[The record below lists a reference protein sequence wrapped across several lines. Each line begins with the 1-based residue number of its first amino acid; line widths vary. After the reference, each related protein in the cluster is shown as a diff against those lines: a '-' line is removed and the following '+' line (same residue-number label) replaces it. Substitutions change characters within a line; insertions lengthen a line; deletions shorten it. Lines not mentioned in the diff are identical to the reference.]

1 MVYIEFKATGS
12 NLRRTDLNKVVAYTQ
27 NELSARFSLNSDWD
41 DLNPIVAIFSK
52 DNGPAYDMVLDDNRE
67 CTVPWEVLLG
77 KGVLTVSLVGGS
89 TLTSTEVE
97 INVLATGQLGG
108 LASQPSNTLYEQLLT
123 KYNKIEAD
131 WESCKTLL
139 DTYKSEVSASTS
151 AIDSTRENAVQELTD
166 IKSDVD
172 SLLEGCKQNLSNAKT
187 QYDKMSYMYS
197 EGVGKIDELKSNIK
211 KIKLSQIVK
220 SSTFDTELLDFDEN
234 GFLYRCNNLPEE
246 HQNYVWLK
254 TEKENIS
261 GFLIKFKIKVLGGAL
276 DFCRPAVE
284 LSDGSKRFYNFYR
297 TDEENNVT
305 VNIYDENTKNV
316 GSAKKVV
323 AVKMD
328 YGEHTFRLR
337 KVGRYMFFYYDDVYF
352 AYFMDST
359 SSDIKNV
366 GYNFRGSGNQSR
378 YKDYFIETK
387 KSFAHMSL
395 DDQLG
400 CLKDLTD
407 NKDNYSSLFE
417 SPYLAPIK
425 TLHDEYGC
433 KFTLMLFNTDKELN
447 FSLSDVTD
455 KFYNEFEENAH
466 WLKFAYHGPDTTTY
480 PAKTMSVDDFVNS
493 MDGVYKQITRF
504 ASQSCIDKVPRISF
518 FNCTKEQVKAAKVN
532 GLIMGLL
539 TADDARTSNVGLNT
553 EELNIMKNFDTYT
566 DYENNISYFRTE
578 ERLDGAS
585 TEQVLDRL
593 NKKYDNQENSNIFI
607 IFAHSI
613 TSEKMQNNFKVVA
626 EWLNKRGIVFDF
638 PCNKLG
644 Y

>member
-1 MVYIEFKATGS
+1 MIYLKFKVKGS
-12 NLRRTDLNKVVAYTQ
+12 NLIRIDLKKVVAFTQ
-27 NELSARFSLNSDWD
+27 NELSAKFELNSDWD
-41 DLNPIVAIFSK
+41 NLSPIVACFSRN
-52 DNGPAYDMVLDDNRE
+52 DEVVYDMVLNDGQ
-67 CTVPWEVLLG
+67 CQVPNEVLMES
-77 KGVLTVSLVGGS
+77 GVLNVCLVGG
-89 TLTSTEVE
+89 
-97 INVLATGQLGG
+97 NVLTTNVVKINIIETGLIGG
-108 LASQPSNTLYEQLLT
+108 LASQPSDTLYRQLLS
-123 KYNKIEAD
+123 KYNKVETD
-131 WESCKTLL
+131 WENCKSLL
-139 DTYKSEVSASTS
+139 DIYKSEVTASTNEIDRARES
-151 AIDSTRENAVQELTD
+151 AVNELTD
-166 IKSDVD
+166 VKSDVD

-220 SSTFDTELLDFDEN
+220 SSTFDTELLDFEKN

-246 HQNYVWLK
+246 QQNYVWLK
-254 TEKENIS
+254 TEKENIN
-261 GFLIKFKIKVLGGAL
+261 GFLIKFKMSVLGGAV

-284 LSDGSKRFYNFYR
+284 LSNGSKRFYNFYQG
-297 TDEENNVT
+297 TANQT
-305 VNIYDENTKNV
+305 TINIYDENTKLI
-316 GSAKKVV
+316 GTAKNVV
-323 AVKMD
+323 AIKID
-328 YGEHTFRLR
+328 SGEHTLRLR
-337 KVGRYMFFYYDDVYF
+337 KIGRYMFFYYDNIYVS
-352 AYFMDST
+352 YFMDST
-359 SSDIKNV
+359 ASDIKNV

-417 SPYLAPIK
+417 SPYFAPIK

-433 KFTLMLFNTDKELN
+433 KFTLMLFNTDKALN

-480 PAKTMSVDDFVNS
+480 PAKTMSVDDFVSS

-539 TADDARTSNVGLNT
+539 TADDARASNVGLNT

-613 TSEKMQNNFKVVA
+613 TSEKMQKNFKVVA

>member
-1 MVYIEFKATGS
+1 
-12 NLRRTDLNKVVAYTQ
+12 
-27 NELSARFSLNSDWD
+27 
-41 DLNPIVAIFSK
+41 
-52 DNGPAYDMVLDDNRE
+52 MVLNDGQ
-67 CTVPWEVLLG
+67 CQVPNEVLMES
-77 KGVLTVSLVGGS
+77 GVLNVCLVGGNV
-89 TLTSTEVE
+89 LTTNVVK
-97 INVLATGQLGG
+97 INVIETGLIGG
-108 LASQPSNTLYEQLLT
+108 LASQPTDTLYRQLLS
-123 KYNKIEAD
+123 KYNEVETD
-131 WESCKTLL
+131 WKSCKNLL
-139 DTYKSEVSASTS
+139 DTYKSEVSSSTS
-151 AIDSTRENAVQELTD
+151 AIDTTRENTVAELTD
-166 IKSDVD
+166 VKNRVN
-172 SLLEGCKQNLSNAKT
+172 SLLTDCKQNLSDAKT
-187 QYDKMSYMYS
+187 QYSEMSEMYS
-197 EGVGKIDELKSNIK
+197 EGSEKISELKSNIN

-220 SSTFDTELLDFDEN
+220 SATFDTDLLNFDDD
-234 GFLYRCNNLPEE
+234 GFLYRSGKLPET

-261 GFLIKFKIKVLGGAL
+261 GFLIKFKIKVLGGTL

-352 AYFMDST
+352 AYFIDNT
-359 SSDIKNV
+359 SANIKNV
-366 GYNFRGSGNQSR
+366 AFNFKGFSNQSY
-378 YKDYFIETK
+378 YKDYTVESK
-387 KSFAHMSL
+387 QSFAHMSL
-395 DDQLG
+395 DDQLK

-407 NKDNYSSLFE
+407 NKDKYSSLFE
-417 SPYLAPIK
+417 SPYFAPIK

-433 KFTLMLFNTDKELN
+433 KFTLMLFNTDKTLN

-455 KFYNEFEENAH
+455 KFRNEFGENSQ

-480 PAKTMSVDDFVNS
+480 PAKTMSVDDFVS
-493 MDGVYKQITRF
+493 SIEEVYEQINRF
-504 ASQSCIDKVPRISF
+504 ASSSCIDKVPRISF

-539 TADDARTSNVGLNT
+539 TADDARASNVGLNT

-613 TSEKMQNNFKVVA
+613 TSEKMQKNFKVVA